1 MAVVLHIYPP
11 GGSIGQN
18 VCCGGSTEIIKTL
31 IFVHFEVRNTYS
43 IIIIILLIY
52 CYYYYRFLFCV
63 FSKIRQRVLTFHSV
77 RISRCLAL

>member
-52 CYYYYRFLFCV
+52 CYYYYFIIIGFNFV
-63 FSKIRQRVLTFHSV
+63 FSLKYVSV
-77 RISRCLAL
+77 C